1 MGFGF
6 GGGCCDFNRC
16 DDRRDHRRR
25 EENRREENNHN
36 NNNINTPE
44 LLQFL
49 RTLTPGTCVVIQYD
63 CQPPTSATFQGFQGN
78 NVIILSDFDCFP
90 GLARIAINKINVI
103 SINSPDCNRF
113 CCKRKH
119 CRECDEHRHE
129 HRHEREHDRRDD
141 F

>member
-6 GGGCCDFNRC
+6 GGGCDFNQSRC
-16 DDRRDHRRR
+16 HDRREHPVIQ
-25 EENRREENNHN
+25 EVSQNC
-36 NNNINTPE
+36 TPE

-49 RTLTPGTCVVIQYD
+49 RTLTPGTCIVLQYD
-63 CQPPTSATFQGFQGN
+63 SQKPTSATFQGFQGN

-103 SINSPDCNRF
+103 SVNSPDCSHF

-119 CRECDEHRHE
+119 CRDCN
-129 HRHEREHDRRDD
+129 HDSEVWED
-141 F
+141 

>member
-6 GGGCCDFNRC
+6 GGGCDFNRC
-16 DDRRDHRRR
+16 DDRRDHHRKD
-25 EENRREENNHN
+25 ENNRQVN
-36 NNNINTPE
+36 NNPE

-49 RTLTPGTCVVIQYD
+49 RTLTPGTCIVLQYD

-103 SINSPDCNRF
+103 SINSPDCDRF

-119 CRECDEHRHE
+119 CKERDEHS
-129 HRHEREHDRRDD
+129 DD
-141 F
+141 Y

>member
-6 GGGCCDFNRC
+6 GGGYDFNRC
-16 DDRRDHRRR
+16 DDRRDHHRKD
-25 EENRREENNHN
+25 ENNRQVN
-36 NNNINTPE
+36 NNPE

-49 RTLTPGTCVVIQYD
+49 RTLTPGTCIVLQYD

-103 SINSPDCNRF
+103 SINSPDCDRF
-113 CCKRKH
+113 CCKRRRH
-119 CRECDEHRHE
+119 CKECDEHK
-129 HRHEREHDRRDD
+129 HDNGED
-141 F
+141 

>member
-6 GGGCCDFNRC
+6 GGGCDFNRC
-16 DDRRDHRRR
+16 DDRRDHHRNHHRK
-25 EENRREENNHN
+25 EENNRQVN
-36 NNNINTPE
+36 NNPE

-49 RTLTPGTCVVIQYD
+49 RTLTPGTCLVIQYD

-103 SINSPDCNRF
+103 SINSPDCDRF
-113 CCKRKH
+113 CCKRRRH
-119 CRECDEHRHE
+119 CKECDGHKHDHRE
-129 HRHEREHDRRDD
+129 D
-141 F
+141 

>member
-6 GGGCCDFNRC
+6 GGGCDFDRC
-16 DDRRDHRRR
+16 DDRRDHHR
-25 EENRREENNHN
+25 EHHRKEENNRQEN
-36 NNNINTPE
+36 NNPE

-49 RTLTPGTCVVIQYD
+49 RTLTPGTCIVIQYD

-119 CRECDEHRHE
+119 CRECED
-129 HRHEREHDRRDD
+129 HDHRDD
-141 F
+141 Y

>member
-6 GGGCCDFNRC
+6 GGGFCGGCDFNRC
-16 DDRRDHRRR
+16 DNRRDHHRDHHRK
-25 EENRREENNHN
+25 EENKRQENEN
-36 NNNINTPE
+36 PE

-49 RTLTPGTCVVIQYD
+49 RTLTPGTCIVIQFD
-63 CQPPTSATFQGFQGN
+63 SQRPTSATFQGFQGN

-103 SINSPDCNRF
+103 SINSPDCDRF
-113 CCKRKH
+113 CCKRRRH
-119 CRECDEHRHE
+119 CRECDEHK
-129 HRHEREHDRRDD
+129 HEREHDRRDD

>member
-6 GGGCCDFNRC
+6 GGGCDFNRC
-16 DDRRDHRRR
+16 DDRRDHHRDHHRK
-25 EENRREENNHN
+25 EENNRQEN
-36 NNNINTPE
+36 NNPE

-49 RTLTPGTCVVIQYD
+49 RTLTPGTCIVIQYD
-63 CQPPTSATFQGFQGN
+63 SQRPTSATFQGFQGN

-90 GLARIAINKINVI
+90 GLARIAINRINVI

-129 HRHEREHDRRDD
+129 RRDEREHDHRDD

>member
-6 GGGCCDFNRC
+6 GGGCDFNRC
-16 DDRRDHRRR
+16 DDHRREHHRKEER
-25 EENRREENNHN
+25 EDNRRQMN
-36 NNNINTPE
+36 NNPE

-49 RTLTPGTCVVIQYD
+49 RTLTPGTCIVLQYD

-90 GLARIAINKINVI
+90 GLARIAINRINVI

-119 CRECDEHRHE
+119 CTECHE
-129 HRHEREHDRRDD
+129 HKHEHEHNRRDD
-141 F
+141 Y

>member
-6 GGGCCDFNRC
+6 GGGCDFNRC
-16 DDRRDHRRR
+16 NDRRDHDRDHHRK
-25 EENRREENNHN
+25 EERKDNRPVN
-36 NNNINTPE
+36 NNPE
-44 LLQFL
+44 LAPFL
-49 RTLTPGTCVVIQYD
+49 HTLTPGTCIVIQYD

-90 GLARIAINKINVI
+90 GLARIAINRINVI

-119 CRECDEHRHE
+119 CRECDEHK
-129 HRHEREHDRRDD
+129 HDHNDD
-141 F
+141 Y

>member
-6 GGGCCDFNRC
+6 GGGFCGGCDFNRC
-16 DDRRDHRRR
+16 DDRRDHHRGHHRK
-25 EENRREENNHN
+25 EENKRQENEN
-36 NNNINTPE
+36 PE

-49 RTLTPGTCVVIQYD
+49 RTLTPGTCIVIQFD
-63 CQPPTSATFQGFQGN
+63 SQRPTSATFQGFQGN

-103 SINSPDCNRF
+103 SINSPDCDRF
-113 CCKRKH
+113 CCKRRRH
-119 CRECDEHRHE
+119 CRECDEHK
-129 HRHEREHDRRDD
+129 HEREHDRRDD

>member
-6 GGGCCDFNRC
+6 DGGCDFNRC
-16 DDRRDHRRR
+16 DDRRDHHRDQHRKD
-25 EENRREENNHN
+25 ENNRQVN
-36 NNNINTPE
+36 NNPE

-49 RTLTPGTCVVIQYD
+49 RTLTPGTCIVIQYD

-103 SINSPDCNRF
+103 SINSPDCDRF
-113 CCKRKH
+113 CCKRRRH
-119 CRECDEHRHE
+119 CKERDEHK
-129 HRHEREHDRRDD
+129 HDHSDD
-141 F
+141 Y

>member
-6 GGGCCDFNRC
+6 GGGCDFNRC
-16 DDRRDHRRR
+16 DDRRDHHRK
-25 EENRREENNHN
+25 EENNRQVN
-36 NNNINTPE
+36 NNPE
-44 LLQFL
+44 LAPFL
-49 RTLTPGTCVVIQYD
+49 HTLTPGTCIVIQYD

-90 GLARIAINKINVI
+90 GLARIAINRINVI

-119 CRECDEHRHE
+119 CRECDEHDHK
-129 HRHEREHDRRDD
+129 DD

>member
-6 GGGCCDFNRC
+6 GGGCDFDRC
-16 DDRRDHRRR
+16 DDRRDHHR
-25 EENRREENNHN
+25 EHHRKEENNRQEN
-36 NNNINTPE
+36 NNPE

-49 RTLTPGTCVVIQYD
+49 RTLTPGTCIVIQYD

-103 SINSPDCNRF
+103 SINSPDC
-113 CCKRKH
+113 
-119 CRECDEHRHE
+119 
-129 HRHEREHDRRDD
+129 
-141 F
+141 

>member
-6 GGGCCDFNRC
+6 GGGFCGGCDFNRC
-16 DDRRDHRRR
+16 DDRRDHHRDHHRK
-25 EENRREENNHN
+25 EENKRQENEN
-36 NNNINTPE
+36 PE

-49 RTLTPGTCVVIQYD
+49 KTLTPGTCIVIQFD
-63 CQPPTSATFQGFQGN
+63 SQRPTSATFQGFQGN

-103 SINSPDCNRF
+103 SINSPDCDRF
-113 CCKRKH
+113 CCKRRRH
-119 CRECDEHRHE
+119 CRECDEHK
-129 HRHEREHDRRDD
+129 HEREHDRRDD

>member
-6 GGGCCDFNRC
+6 GGGCDFNRC
-16 DDRRDHRRR
+16 DDQRDHHR
-25 EENRREENNHN
+25 NDENNRQVN
-36 NNNINTPE
+36 NNPG

-49 RTLTPGTCVVIQYD
+49 RTLTPGTCIVLQYD

-119 CRECDEHRHE
+119 CKEHDEHDH
-129 HRHEREHDRRDD
+129 RDD
-141 F
+141 Y

>member
-6 GGGCCDFNRC
+6 GGGCDFNRC
-16 DDRRDHRRR
+16 DDRRDHHRKD
-25 EENRREENNHN
+25 ENNRQVN
-36 NNNINTPE
+36 NNPE
-44 LLQFL
+44 LAPFL
-49 RTLTPGTCVVIQYD
+49 HTLTPGTCIVIQYD

-78 NVIILSDFDCFP
+78 NVIIVSDFDCFP

-119 CRECDEHRHE
+119 CRECDEHDHK
-129 HRHEREHDRRDD
+129 DD

>member
-6 GGGCCDFNRC
+6 GGGCDFNRC
-16 DDRRDHRRR
+16 DDRRDHHRDHHRR
-25 EENRREENNHN
+25 EENHRQENNN
-36 NNNINTPE
+36 PE

-49 RTLTPGTCVVIQYD
+49 RTLTPGTCIVIQYD
-63 CQPPTSATFQGFQGN
+63 SQRPTSATFQGFQGH

-90 GLARIAINKINVI
+90 GLARIAINRINVI

-119 CRECDEHRHE
+119 CRECDEHDHKDE
-129 HRHEREHDRRDD
+129 

>member
-6 GGGCCDFNRC
+6 GGGCDFNRC
-16 DDRRDHRRR
+16 DDRREHHRR
-25 EENRREENNHN
+25 EEQNVNVNNVSS
-36 NNNINTPE
+36 PE

-119 CRECDEHRHE
+119 CRDCHE
-129 HRHEREHDRRDD
+129 HKNDHREEY
-141 F
+141 

>member
-6 GGGCCDFNRC
+6 GGDCDFNRC
-16 DDRRDHRRR
+16 DDRRDHHRDHHRK
-25 EENRREENNHN
+25 EENNRQVN
-36 NNNINTPE
+36 NNPE
-44 LLQFL
+44 LAPFL
-49 RTLTPGTCVVIQYD
+49 HTLTPGTCIVIQYD

-90 GLARIAINKINVI
+90 GLARIAINRINVI

-119 CRECDEHRHE
+119 CRECDEHDHK
-129 HRHEREHDRRDD
+129 DD

>member
-6 GGGCCDFNRC
+6 DGGCDFNRC
-16 DDRRDHRRR
+16 DHHRRDHHRKEER
-25 EENRREENNHN
+25 EDNRREKHN
-36 NNNINTPE
+36 NPE

-49 RTLTPGTCVVIQYD
+49 RTLTPGTVFCIVIQYD

-103 SINSPDCNRF
+103 SINSPDCDRF

-119 CRECDEHRHE
+119 CREDIINIIITMIIKNE
-129 HRHEREHDRRDD
+129 
-141 F
+141 

>member
-6 GGGCCDFNRC
+6 GGGCDFNRC
-16 DDRRDHRRR
+16 DDRRDHHRDHHRK
-25 EENRREENNHN
+25 EENNRQVN
-36 NNNINTPE
+36 NNPE

-49 RTLTPGTCVVIQYD
+49 RTLTPGTCLVIQYD

-103 SINSPDCNRF
+103 SINSPDCDRF

-119 CRECDEHRHE
+119 CKECDEHKHDQ
-129 HRHEREHDRRDD
+129 RED
-141 F
+141 

>member
-6 GGGCCDFNRC
+6 GGGCDFNRC
-16 DDRRDHRRR
+16 DDRRDHHRDQHRKD
-25 EENRREENNHN
+25 ENNRQVN
-36 NNNINTPE
+36 NNPE

-49 RTLTPGTCVVIQYD
+49 RTLTPGTCIVIQYD

-103 SINSPDCNRF
+103 SINSPDCDRF
-113 CCKRKH
+113 CCKRRRH
-119 CRECDEHRHE
+119 CKERDEHK
-129 HRHEREHDRRDD
+129 HDHSDD
-141 F
+141 Y

>member
-6 GGGCCDFNRC
+6 GGGCDFNRC
-16 DDRRDHRRR
+16 DDRREHHKR
-25 EENRREENNHN
+25 EEQNVNVNNVSS
-36 NNNINTPE
+36 PE

-103 SINSPDCNRF
+103 SINSPDCSRF

-119 CRECDEHRHE
+119 CRDCHE
-129 HRHEREHDRRDD
+129 HEHDHREEY
-141 F
+141 

>member
-6 GGGCCDFNRC
+6 GGGCDFNRC
-16 DDRRDHRRR
+16 DDHRREHHRKEER
-25 EENRREENNHN
+25 EDNRRQMN
-36 NNNINTPE
+36 NNPE

-49 RTLTPGTCVVIQYD
+49 RTLTPGTCIVIQYD

-119 CRECDEHRHE
+119 CRECDEH
-129 HRHEREHDRRDD
+129 DRRDD
-141 F
+141 Y

>member
-6 GGGCCDFNRC
+6 GGGCDFNRC
-16 DDRRDHRRR
+16 NSHRDQPRR
-25 EENRREENNHN
+25 EENRN
-36 NNNINTPE
+36 NNNNGSPE

-49 RTLTPGTCVVIQYD
+49 RTLTPGTCLVIQYD

-90 GLARIAINKINVI
+90 GLARIAINKINVV
-103 SINSPDCNRF
+103 SVNSPDCNNF

-119 CRECDEHRHE
+119 CRDCD
-129 HRHEREHDRRDD
+129 HDYEV
-141 F
+141 

>member
-6 GGGCCDFNRC
+6 DGGCDFNRC
-16 DDRRDHRRR
+16 DDRRDHHRDHHRK
-25 EENRREENNHN
+25 EENNRQVN
-36 NNNINTPE
+36 NNPE

-49 RTLTPGTCVVIQYD
+49 RTLTPGTCIVIQYD

-119 CRECDEHRHE
+119 CKERDEHKHE
-129 HRHEREHDRRDD
+129 HSDD
-141 F
+141 Y